1 MTRLTRQTLRFL
13 ITVGVV
19 ATAFTGLFL
28 WRSDARS
35 AGMEMPIARRA
46 PDEQRII
53 DVYRATNEAVVF
65 ITTTTLTVDP
75 FDVLPGA
82 RPHEGT
88 GSGVVVD
95 AARGVVLTSL
105 HVIQDAHKIE
115 ISLAN
120 GLNYRARLL
129 GFDGEYDIAALQI
142 IDPPEKLTS
151 VVFGDSSKLEVG
163 QRMLAIGNPFR
174 LTRTLTT
181 GIVSSVDR
189 TVRNPG
195 GTLMRGLIQTDAA
208 INPGNSGGPLLDTEG
223 RLVGINSAI
232 LSQSGDSAGIG
243 FAVPINQIKR
253 VLPEL
258 IATGKVLRPTFGW
271 ILADTTQ
278 GPMVRRVFPDG
289 PASEAGIQPVER
301 RVENIFLQGYVLD
314 FTRGDLIVKVNGVQ
328 VRSKDEVEE
337 LISRSDPNEPVTV
350 TLRLGGPSGRERTVT
365 MKAVLK

>member
-1 MTRLTRQTLRFL
+1 MNRKARSTIRFL
-13 ITVGVV
+13 VTVTFV
-19 ATAFTGLFL
+19 AAVFTALFMA
-28 WRSDARS
+28 RNDARS
-35 AGMEMPIARRA
+35 AGMEVPVARRST
-46 PDEQRII
+46 DEQRVI

-88 GSGVVVD
+88 GSGVIVD
-95 AARGVVLTSL
+95 ASRGIVLTSL

-115 ISLAN
+115 VSLAD

-129 GFDGEYDIAALQI
+129 GFDGEYDIAVLQI
-142 IDPPEKLTS
+142 LNPPPKLTS

-181 GIVSSVDR
+181 GIVSSLDR

-278 GPMVRRVFPDG
+278 GPMVRRVFPEG
-289 PASEAGIQPVER
+289 PASEAGVQPVER

-314 FTRGDLIVKVNGVQ
+314 FSRGDLIVKVNGQRVA
-328 VRSKDEVEE
+328 SKDEVEE
-337 LISRSDPNEPVTV
+337 LISRSDTNEPVSV
-350 TLRLGGPSGRERTVT
+350 TLRLGGPNGRERTVS
-365 MKAVLK
+365 MKPVLK

>member
-1 MTRLTRQTLRFL
+1 ME
-13 ITVGVV
+13 IPV
-19 ATAFTGLFL
+19 AR
-28 WRSDARS
+28 RSD
-35 AGMEMPIARRA
+35 
-46 PDEQRII
+46 DEQRVI
-53 DVYRATNEAVVF
+53 DVYKATHEAVVF

-82 RPHEGT
+82 SPHEGT
-88 GSGVVVD
+88 GSGVIVD
-95 AARGVVLTSL
+95 ASRGIVLTNL

-120 GLNYRARLL
+120 GLNYRARLV
-129 GFDGEYDIAALQI
+129 GFDGEYDIAVLQI
-142 IDPPEKLTS
+142 IDPPAKLTS
-151 VVFGDSSKLEVG
+151 VAFGDSSRLEVG

-189 TVRNPG
+189 TVRNPS

-223 RLVGINSAI
+223 RLVGINTAI

-278 GPMVRRVFPDG
+278 GPMVRRVFSGG
-289 PASEAGIQPVER
+289 PAESAGVQPVER

-314 FTRGDLIVKVNGVQ
+314 FSRGDLIVAVNGQRVG
-328 VRSKDEVEE
+328 SKDAIEE
-337 LISRSDPNEPVTV
+337 LISRAGTAEPITF
-350 TLRLGGPSGRERTVT
+350 TLRRGGPNGRERTVD